1 MVGFEFDELLLFI
14 GFCGWLVHVF
24 EESELL
30 SLLFGELTLS
40 VGVVGTVES
49 KI

>member
-14 GFCGWLVHVF
+14 AFCGWLVHVF
-24 EESELL
+24 VDSEV
-30 SLLFGELTLS
+30 SILFGELTLS